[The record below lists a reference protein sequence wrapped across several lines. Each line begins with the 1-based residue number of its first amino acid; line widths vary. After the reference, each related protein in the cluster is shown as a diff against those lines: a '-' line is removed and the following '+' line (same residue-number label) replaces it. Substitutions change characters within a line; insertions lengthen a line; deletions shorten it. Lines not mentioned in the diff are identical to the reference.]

1 MARKS
6 YQPEKDENLLLDLVR
21 LGMAGDSASVRA
33 LARQLLARKRSTYS
47 AQFNKNLGH
56 LLLEGPESA
65 LRSVAAQQLPVEE
78 ESAMPLLDVE
88 VVASATEPILDRA
101 AAEALAQVVAGRQ
114 SALALIEA
122 GVEPPRTVLLTGAP
136 GVGKTMSA
144 RYLAAELALPL
155 ATVELSTLMSSF
167 LGKTGQNLRRI
178 LDHAKTNP
186 CVLFLDEFDAVA
198 KSRDDASDT
207 GELKRLVN
215 LLLLEL
221 DRWPTSS
228 LLVAAT
234 NHPQLLDP
242 AVGRR
247 FDVVIDL
254 AHPGLEERHEIL
266 ARAVG
271 RIRGGEEVSAR
282 LIGACAVAFEG
293 ESGSGLESLVSQAA
307 RGALLDEQE
316 VGRKLAEVAFGRLKD
331 APDLKSRKRRA
342 AFAATASEQLGMTQR
357 EIAEILG
364 VSHPTVGKLVKE
376 WRVGEMTDAA
386 A

>member
-1 MARKS
+1 MTRKS
-6 YQPEKDENLLLDLVR
+6 YQSKKDEGLVLDLVR
-21 LGMAGDSASVRA
+21 LGLAGDSASVRA

-47 AQFNKNLGH
+47 AQFNEHLGQ
-56 LLLEGPESA
+56 LLLDGPESA
-65 LRSVAAQQLPVEE
+65 LRSAAAQQLPLEE

-88 VVASATEPILDRA
+88 VVASAPEPVLDSQA
-101 AAEALAQVVAGRQ
+101 ADALAHVVAARRR
-114 SALALIEA
+114 ALALIEA
-122 GVEPPRTVLLTGAP
+122 GVEPPRTLLLTGAP

-178 LDHAKTNP
+178 LDHAKAHP

-247 FDVVIDL
+247 FDVAIDL
-254 AHPGLEERHEIL
+254 ARPGLEERQEIL

-271 RIRGGEEVSAR
+271 RVRGGEDVPR
-282 LIGACAVAFEG
+282 GVIGACAVAFDG
-293 ESGSGLESLVSQAA
+293 ESGSALESLVAQAA
-307 RGALLDEQE
+307 RGALLEEEE
-316 VGRKLAEVAFGRLKD
+316 VGRRLAQIAFDRLED
-331 APDLKSRKRRA
+331 APDSESRARRA

-376 WRVGEMTDAA
+376 WRTERVGDVA
-386 A
+386 